1 MTETEI
7 QKLFAY
13 QYGLLNNNLV
23 LPNITMK
30 GSEGGNYEAD
40 LIYINKRRY
49 VSEVEIKISIS
60 DFRADFKKKIYH
72 NSDIVRQFYY
82 LFPDDLYRENGEEI
96 ERLIM
101 ESDAGI
107 MTVRNFRGRCVKIR
121 RKATIRRSVEPI
133 KETKLLELMYI
144 AGQSAMKKLRAE
156 MKACSDRD
164 LLEEYLDYQNR
175 ENKRIESIW
184 GEW

>member
-60 DFRADFKKKIYH
+60 DLGLILKRKFIITAISFGSFTIFFPMIYTEKTAKK
-72 NSDIVRQFYY
+72 
-82 LFPDDLYRENGEEI
+82 
-96 ERLIM
+96 
-101 ESDAGI
+101 
-107 MTVRNFRGRCVKIR
+107 
-121 RKATIRRSVEPI
+121 
-133 KETKLLELMYI
+133 
-144 AGQSAMKKLRAE
+144 
-156 MKACSDRD
+156 
-164 LLEEYLDYQNR
+164 
-175 ENKRIESIW
+175 
-184 GEW
+184 